1 MELPVNFDIAQ
12 THIVK
17 GLRQTLVAALGVT
30 LGVAVYFFM
39 NTLNSGFSGYSR
51 DNIFQNNAQIKIYK
65 SDELSKPLDTSKN
78 SITIIR
84 NPQITTLTKTL
95 INPQAILN
103 RIKQEPYIT
112 NAISQID
119 CNIFY
124 NRGKTQVKGSSIG
137 VNMVDYASMFN
148 TQKYLLAGTA
158 RDLQSNI
165 NGVII
170 GCGIAKKLNLGLGD
184 NITMSSSY
192 GVTKVLRI
200 VGIFQLG
207 NSIADDSRSYINI
220 STAQQ
225 FMKEG
230 PAFVSTIYAN
240 TINPDNTD
248 EYVKQLQATTMYQID
263 DWKTTNADVIAGD
276 VTRSTMMGSISMSIL
291 VLAGFIIYNILSST
305 ISQKMNDIAIL
316 KATGFSSMDVTK
328 IFIIEALIMGVIG
341 TIIGLVLGSILVLI
355 MKNIYVGGPIGYF
368 PIHFEPRM
376 YIRSFLLGVFMTL
389 AAGFF
394 PARRAANLDPVDIF
408 RK

>member
-1 MELPVNFDIAQ
+1 MELPVNIDIAQ

-51 DNIFQNNAQIKIYK
+51 DTIFQNNAQIKIYK
-65 SDELSKPLDTSKN
+65 SDELSKPLDSSKN
-78 SITIIR
+78 SLTIIR
-84 NPQITTLTKTL
+84 NPQITTRTKTL
-95 INPQAILN
+95 INPEAILN

-124 NRGKTQVKGSSIG
+124 NRGKTQIKGSSIG
-137 VNMVDYASMFN
+137 VNMVDYSNMFN
-148 TQKYLLAGTA
+148 TQKYLLAGA
-158 RDLQSNI
+158 PRDLQGNL

-170 GCGIAKKLNLGLGD
+170 GCGIAKKLNLGVGD
-184 NITMSSSY
+184 NITMSSSF

-200 VGIFQLG
+200 VGIFELG
-207 NSIADDSRSYINI
+207 SSMIDDTRSYINI

-248 EYVKQLQATTMYQID
+248 AYVKQIQAITPYQVD

-276 VTRSTMMGSISMSIL
+276 ITRSTMMGSISMSIL

-305 ISQKMNDIAIL
+305 ISQKLNDIAIL
-316 KATGFSSMDVTK
+316 KATGFSSKDVTI
-328 IFIIEALIMGVIG
+328 IFIVEALIMGVVG
-341 TIIGLVLGSILVLI
+341 TIMGLAIGSVLVFI
-355 MKNIYVGGPIGYF
+355 MKNVYVGGPIGYF

-376 YIRSFLLGVFMTL
+376 YLRSFLLGVFMTL
-389 AAGFF
+389 SAGFF

>member
-170 GCGIAKKLNLGLGD
+170 GSGIAKKLNLGMGD

-207 NSIADDSRSYINI
+207 NSMIDDSRSYINM

-276 VTRSTMMGSISMSIL
+276 KTRSTMMGSISMSIL

-316 KATGFSSMDVTK
+316 KATGFSSKDVTI

-341 TIIGLVLGSILVLI
+341 TIIGLGLGSILVFI
-355 MKNIYVGGPIGYF
+355 MKNVYVGGPIGYF
-368 PIHFEPRM
+368 PIHFEPRI

>member
-1 MELPVNFDIAQ
+1 MKLPVNFDIAQ

-17 GLRQTLVAALGVT
+17 GLRQTLVAALGVA

-39 NTLNSGFSGYSR
+39 NSLNYGFSGYSR
-51 DNIFQNNAQIKIYK
+51 DTIFQNNAQVKIYK
-65 SDELSKPLDTSKN
+65 SDELSKPLDSVKN
-78 SITIIR
+78 SLTIIR
-84 NPQITTLTKTL
+84 NPQITTLSKTL
-95 INPQAILN
+95 INPEAILN
-103 RIKQEPYIT
+103 QIKKEPYIT

-124 NRGKTQVKGSSIG
+124 NRGKTQIKGNSVG
-137 VNMVDYASMFN
+137 VNMVNYAEMFN

-158 RDLQSNI
+158 RDLQSNL

-170 GCGIAKKLNLGLGD
+170 GCGIAKKLNLGVGD
-184 NITMSSSY
+184 NITMSSSF

-200 VGIFQLG
+200 VGIFQFS
-207 NSIADDSRSYINI
+207 NSMSDDSRSYINI

-240 TINPDNTD
+240 TIDPDNTD
-248 EYVKQLQATTMYQID
+248 EYVKLLKQNTIYQVD
-263 DWKTTNADVIAGD
+263 DWKTTNADVIAAD
-276 VTRSTMMGSISMSIL
+276 TTRSTMLGSISFSIL
-291 VLAGFIIYNILSST
+291 ILAGFIIYNILSST
-305 ISQKMNDIAIL
+305 ISQKINDIAIL
-316 KATGFSSMDVTK
+316 KATGFSGKDVIK
-328 IFIIEALIMGVIG
+328 IFITEALIMGVIG
-341 TIIGLVLGSILVLI
+341 TVIGLLIGSVLVGI
-355 MKNIYVGGPIGYF
+355 MKTVYVGGPIGYF
-368 PIHFEPRM
+368 PIDFEPVI
-376 YIRSFLLGVFMTL
+376 YIRSFVLGVLMTI